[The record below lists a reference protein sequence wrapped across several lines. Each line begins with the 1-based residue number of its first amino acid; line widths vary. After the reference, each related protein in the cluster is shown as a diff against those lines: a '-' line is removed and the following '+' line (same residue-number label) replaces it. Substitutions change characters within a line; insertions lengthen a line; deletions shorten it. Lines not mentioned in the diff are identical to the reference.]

1 MQAHDGFLHA
11 LQKPRPDPGG
21 GSAAAHGALMAVCLL
36 EKVVLLEKNR
46 AKPAPDGTRWWD
58 EALEGL
64 RRLGHVLT
72 RLRAEDVEAYRT
84 LAGALKAG
92 LKLTSRDDAAEEAS
106 RVPSAI
112 MEAAAEA
119 LLTATTVGRRCAK
132 HLRADVAVAAEF
144 LGSAV
149 QAAFWIARAN
159 ALLIENPE
167 RRAHLL
173 EILRHRRDEG
183 SGILQAAREEFA
195 EHGEARRG

>member
-1 MQAHDGFLHA
+1 
-11 LQKPRPDPGG
+11 
-21 GSAAAHGALMAVCLL
+21 MAVCLL
-36 EKVVLLEKNR
+36 EKVVVLEKNR
-46 AKPAPDGTRWWD
+46 AKPFRDETQWWD

-64 RRLGHVLT
+64 RRLADTLT

-92 LKLTSRDDAAEEAS
+92 REQTSRDDAAEAAS
-106 RVPSAI
+106 WVPLAI
-112 MEAAAEA
+112 MEAAADA
-119 LLTATTVGRRCAK
+119 LRAATAVGRRCAN
-132 HLRADVAVAAEF
+132 HLRADVGVAAEF

-159 ALLIENPE
+159 ALLMENPK

-173 EILRHRRDEG
+173 ETLRHRRDEG
-183 SGILQAAREEFA
+183 AGILQAAREEFA